1 MCSVVNGVP
10 RALPPLTL
18 SLSLLLLLRL
28 LRLRTVVAR
37 TPGVRTV
44 VPMSVV
50 MRVGV
55 GMGVSMPGRAV
66 RAVVVHGADGA
77 VRAVVR
83 LAVAVR
89 AVVVHGADGPVRAVV
104 VRVPVALAVAVAV
117 RAVVRV
123 LVLLLLLLLRVAVV
137 AVVHVVL
144 GRHGGLR
151 RRRRL
156 GRGQAGHHVARVG
169 VAAGVRRVVIRRADG
184 VVGGAGQRAGA
195 DARGRAARHGR
206 RAVAVAAVAGASSG
220 GGGRALLRAAG
231 HEAHGR
237 RPRDGDSGEGAAL

>member
-123 LVLLLLLLLRVAVV
+123 LVLLLLLRVAVV

>member
-123 LVLLLLLLLRVAVV
+123 LVLLLLLRVAVV

-237 RPRDGDSGEGAAL
+237 RPRDWDSGEGAAL